1 MRRTNTQ
8 EQLARA
14 SLRKEDETIF
24 NSGRIE
30 LLLVT
35 MKKEDKLLLL
45 LALLATGI
53 LLIGL
58 YTKQMNMNLDAGK
71 GLICLVIR

>member
-1 MRRTNTQ
+1 MRRKNTQ
-8 EQLARA
+8 KQLSRTF
-14 SLRKEDETIF
+14 LRKGDETIL

-45 LALLATGI
+45 LVLFTTGI

-58 YTKQMNMNLDAGK
+58 YTKQLKMNLDAGK

>member
-1 MRRTNTQ
+1 MRRKNTQ

-35 MKKEDKLLLL
+35 MKKTDKLLLL
-45 LALLATGI
+45 SALLTTGI

-58 YTKQMNMNLDAGK
+58 YTKQMKMNLDAGK
-71 GLICLVIR
+71 GLVCLVIR